1 MGVASPVVRCRAL
14 LPTAVDWVSAR
25 VGPPPTTSPRL
36 MVATRARTV
45 SDTGPDATTAPHPL
59 TRAKS
64 KKRARVHWKKKL
76 AANGTSIETPWVD
89 GKLHGVHKNTYADGT
104 TCETPWADGKEHG
117 VQKDTYAD
125 GTTCETPWVD
135 GKKQGVQKNTMPNGA
150 TCEIPWVDDKKQ
162 GVQKVT
168 RADGMIVETLWVD
181 GVQNESRVV
190 RSARSARFG
199 ALSNAI
205 EALPR
210 EALTD
215 AQYKAVYDA
224 AQAMYRAGDA

>member
-1 MGVASPVVRCRAL
+1 
-14 LPTAVDWVSAR
+14 
-25 VGPPPTTSPRL
+25 
-36 MVATRARTV
+36 MVATRARAA
-45 SDTGPDATTAPHPL
+45 SDTGPGATTATHRPV
-59 TRAKS
+59 RAKS

-76 AANGTSIETPWVD
+76 TADGTRIETPWLD
-89 GKLHGVHKNTYADGT
+89 GKLN
-104 TCETPWADGKEHG
+104 G

-125 GTTCETPWVD
+125 GTTCEIPWVDGKEHGVQKDMHAHGAIVETPWVD
-135 GKKQGVQKNTMPNGA
+135 GKKQGWQKNTLPDGS

-168 RADGMIVETLWVD
+168 RADGTIVETLWVD

-224 AQAMYRAGDA
+224 AQVMFRAGDA